1 MKLAKKWWLWLALG
15 LCTHA
20 QAQWNIFAENLPP
33 VGSWATYEIARTDV
47 PSTDKAPEIKLS
59 VWAAG
64 EVNGKTYVWLNIEP
78 VAWLGSREKAPLRFL
93 VPKDLD
99 REGANKLL
107 ESSAEILFSNPKT
120 GPWYML
126 PEDVKFLAKTAGYS
140 TENTLVDDKKTERLD
155 FQNKTYECKKLH
167 MVCTTNIN
175 PPFVKNQVIKIEG
188 TVWRNESIPFGIVKA
203 EWVEETTKGD
213 KVSKEAKR
221 ITLINHGVDNSFVPP
236 LDHGERFHLL
246 RLLFKR

>member
-1 MKLAKKWWLWLALG
+1 MKWVKTFCLGLTLG
-15 LCTHA
+15 LCTEV

-33 VGSWATYEIARTDV
+33 AGSWATYEIVRTDI
-47 PSTDKAPEIKLS
+47 PKTDKAPEIKLS

-93 VPKDLD
+93 VPHDLG

-120 GPWYML
+120 GPWHML
-126 PEDVKFLAKTAGYS
+126 PEDVKSLAGVAGYS
-140 TENTLVDDKKTERLD
+140 TENTLVDDKKTELLD
-155 FQNKTYECKKLH
+155 FKNKAFECKKLH
-167 MVCTTNIN
+167 MICTTNIN

-203 EWVEETTKGD
+203 EWVEKTTKGD
-213 KVSKEAKR
+213 KVSQESKR
-221 ITLINHGVDNSFVPP
+221 ITLINHGTDNSLVPP
-236 LDHGERFHLL
+236 LDHGERFSFL

>member
-1 MKLAKKWWLWLALG
+1 MKWVKTFCLG
-15 LCTHA
+15 LTLGLYTEV

-33 VGSWATYEIARTDV
+33 AGSWATYEIARTDV
-47 PSTDKAPEIKLS
+47 PSADKAPEIKLS

-64 EVNGKTYVWLNIEP
+64 EINGKKYVWLNVEP

-93 VPKDLD
+93 VPQDLNRD
-99 REGANKLL
+99 GASKLL

-126 PEDVKFLAKTAGYS
+126 PEDVKSLAGAAGYS
-140 TENTLVDDKKTERLD
+140 TENTLVDDEKTEGLA
-155 FQNKTYECKKLH
+155 FKNKKYECKKLH
-167 MVCTTNIN
+167 MICITNID
-175 PPFVKNQVIKIEG
+175 PPFVKKQVIKIEG

-203 EWVEETTKGD
+203 EWIEKTTKGE
-213 KVSKEAKR
+213 KVSQESKR
-221 ITLINHGVDNSFVPP
+221 ITLINHGTDNSFVPP

>member
-1 MKLAKKWWLWLALG
+1 M
-15 LCTHA
+15 
-20 QAQWNIFAENLPP
+20 
-33 VGSWATYEIARTDV
+33 
-47 PSTDKAPEIKLS
+47 PSTDKVPEIKLS

-64 EVNGKTYVWLNIEP
+64 EVNGKNYVWLNIEP

-120 GPWYML
+120 GSWHLL

-140 TENTLVDDKKTERLD
+140 TENTLVDDKKTERID

-167 MVCTTNIN
+167 MICTTNIN
-175 PPFVKNQVIKIEG
+175 APFVKNQVIKIEG
-188 TVWRNESIPFGIVKA
+188 TVWRNKSIPFGIVKA

-213 KVSKEAKR
+213 KVSKETKQ
-221 ITLINHGVDNSFVPP
+221 ITLTNHGIDNSFVPP

>member
-1 MKLAKKWWLWLALG
+1 MKLVKKCWLWLALG
-15 LCTHA
+15 LCTPVY
-20 QAQWNIFAENLPP
+20 AQWNIFAENLPP

-47 PSTDKAPEIKLS
+47 QTTERAPEIKLS

-64 EVNGKTYVWLNIEP
+64 DINGKTYVWLNIEP

-93 VPKDLD
+93 VPQDIN

-126 PEDVKFLAKTAGYS
+126 PDDVKSLASTAGYS
-140 TENTLVDDKKTERLD
+140 TENSLVDDKQKEKLD
-155 FQNKTYECKKLH
+155 FKNKSYECKKLH
-167 MVCTTNIN
+167 MLCTTTID
-175 PPFVKNQVIKIEG
+175 PPFVKKQIIKIEG

-213 KVSKEAKR
+213 KVSKESKR
-221 ITLINHGVDNSFVPP
+221 VTLTNYGIDDSFVPP
-236 LDHGERFHLL
+236 LDHGERFSLI

>member
-1 MKLAKKWWLWLALG
+1 VKWVKTFCLGLTLG
-15 LCTHA
+15 LCA
-20 QAQWNIFAENLPP
+20 EVQAQWNIFAENLPP
-33 VGSWATYEIARTDV
+33 AGSWATYEIARTDIT
-47 PSTDKAPEIKLS
+47 STDKAPEIKLS

-64 EVNGKTYVWLNIEP
+64 EVNGKAYVWLNIEP

-126 PEDVKFLAKTAGYS
+126 PEDVKFLANTAGYS
-140 TENTLVDDKKTERLD
+140 TENTLVDDKKTERIN

-188 TVWRNESIPFGIVKA
+188 TVWRNESIPFGIVRA
-203 EWVEETTKGD
+203 EWKEETTKGD
-213 KVSKEAKR
+213 KVSKESKR

>member
-1 MKLAKKWWLWLALG
+1 MELVKKCWLWLALG
-15 LCTHA
+15 LCTQV

-33 VGSWATYEIARTDV
+33 AGSWATYEIVRTDT
-47 PSTDKAPEIKLS
+47 PSTTPAPEIKLS
-59 VWAAG
+59 VWEAG
-64 EVNGKTYVWLNIEP
+64 EINGKIYVWLNIEP

-93 VPKDLD
+93 IPKDLD

-126 PEDVKFLAKTAGYS
+126 PEDVKFLASTAGYS
-140 TENTLVDDKKTERLD
+140 TTNTLVDDKKTERLK
-155 FQNKTYECKKLH
+155 FKNKTYECKKLH
-167 MVCTTNIN
+167 MSCITNIN
-175 PPFVKNQVIKIEG
+175 PPFVKSQVIKIDG
-188 TVWRNESIPFGIVKA
+188 TVWRNETIPFGIVKA

-221 ITLINHGVDNSFVPP
+221 VTLINYGVDNSFVPP